1 MLYGWIVKQTS
12 VVIIVTKIWDRH
24 QILSQT
30 IGTKEKENMCFNNVS
45 ALIIIVSILFS
56 LLSILELAVYFF
68 YNFKVSVYLS
78 ILVNTKE

>member
-12 VVIIVTKIWDRH
+12 VVIIFTKIWDRH

-30 IGTKEKENMCFNNVS
+30 IGTKEEENMCFNKVS
-45 ALIIIVSILFS
+45 TLIIIVSILFL

-68 YNFKVSVYLS
+68 YNFKVSGYLS